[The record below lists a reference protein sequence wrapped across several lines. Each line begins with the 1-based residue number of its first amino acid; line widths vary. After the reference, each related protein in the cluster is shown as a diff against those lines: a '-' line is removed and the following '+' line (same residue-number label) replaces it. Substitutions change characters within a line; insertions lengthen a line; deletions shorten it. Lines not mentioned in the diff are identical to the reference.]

1 MLDTSGLLR
10 WSASGAMALALV
22 ANAHVLNAYAAD
34 PIKVGVVTPL
44 SGAYAPIGKQ
54 VRWGAELAV
63 KEINAAGGVKG
74 RPFELLFED
83 EEANPPVAV
92 RKSEKLLQ
100 QDKVD
105 LLTGTVNSGSTL
117 AVGQLAERNDRILIT
132 TVSYA
137 PTITGAQCSPNVFR
151 VNANAFMQSNALT
164 AWLAKN
170 VSGKRY
176 FFIGPDYEMGRSTI
190 GAFQDDIKRLGGT
203 DVGSTFPPLGAK
215 DFTQYIGQ
223 IRAARPDVIMTAT
236 AGNDTV
242 RLLTQL
248 KEYGILSDKLTLAGA
263 AGAVTQEN
271 IGAMG
276 GAGDGFLSAAGYS
289 TDIDTSANKRFVAAF
304 KKEFQSDPDLF
315 GADTYGLFYLL
326 KQAIEKAGGTDTAKL
341 RAAMEDASW
350 ETPQG
355 SKKIRK
361 GDHQAVVDM
370 VVVKVKGNDF
380 QTVGKVAGEEAVG
393 PDKCDRF

>member
-1 MLDTSGLLR
+1 MSRATSTAKL
-10 WSASGAMALALV
+10 GAAGGFILALT
-22 ANAHVLNAYAAD
+22 AIGQAAD

-44 SGAYAPIGKQ
+44 SGSYAPIGKQ

-63 KEINAAGGVKG
+63 KEINAAGGAGG

-117 AVGQLAERNDRILIT
+117 AVGQVAERNNRILVT

-137 PTITGAQCSPNVFR
+137 PSITGAQCNPNVFR
-151 VNANAFMQSNALT
+151 VNANAFMQSSALT
-164 AWLAKN
+164 SWLTKN

-176 FFIGPDYEMGRSTI
+176 FFIGPYYEMGGSTVS
-190 GAFQDDIKRLGGT
+190 AFQDDVKHLRGT
-203 DVGSTFPPLGAK
+203 DVASAHPPLGAK
-215 DFTQYIGQ
+215 DFTPHVAQ
-223 IRAARPDVIMTAT
+223 IRSARPDVIMTAT

-248 KEYGILSDKLTLAGA
+248 KEYGILSNKLTLAGA

-276 GAGDGFLSAAGYS
+276 GAGEGFLSAAGYS
-289 TDIDTSANKRFVAAF
+289 IDIDTPANKKFVAAF

-315 GADTYGLFYLL
+315 AADTYGLFYLF
-326 KQAIEKAGGTDTAKL
+326 KQAIEKAGGTDEQKL
-341 RAAMEDASW
+341 RGAMEDASW

-355 SKKIRK
+355 TKTMRK
-361 GDHQAVVDM
+361 GDHQAIVDM
-370 VVVKVKGNDF
+370 VVVKVTGNDF
-380 QTVGKVAGEEAVG
+380 HTVGKVPGEDAVG
-393 PDKCDRF
+393 PDKCEKF

>member
-1 MLDTSGLLR
+1 MTKITSLGAA
-10 WSASGAMALALV
+10 SAFILAGATAS
-22 ANAHVLNAYAAD
+22 AAD

-44 SGAYAPIGKQ
+44 SGTYAPIGKQ

-74 RPFELLFED
+74 RAFQLLFED

-92 RKSEKLLQ
+92 RKAEKLMQ
-100 QDKVD
+100 QDKID

-117 AVGQLAERNDRILIT
+117 AVGQVAERNDRILVT

-137 PTITGAQCSPNVFR
+137 PSITGAQCNPNVFR

-164 AWLAKN
+164 SWLIKN
-170 VSGKRY
+170 VTGKRY

-190 GAFQDDIKRLGGT
+190 SAFQNDIKRLGAT
-203 DVGSTFPPLGAK
+203 DVGATYPPLGAK
-215 DFTQYIGQ
+215 DFTPYVGQ
-223 IRAARPDVIMTAT
+223 IRAARPDVILTAT

-248 KEYGILSDKLTLAGA
+248 KEYGILSEKLTLAGA

-271 IGAMG
+271 LGALG
-276 GAGDGFLSAAGYS
+276 GAGEGFLSAAGYS
-289 TDIDTSANKRFVAAF
+289 IDIDTPANKKFVAAF
-304 KKEFQSDPDLF
+304 KNEFQSDPDLF
-315 GADTYGLFYLL
+315 AADTYGLFYLF
-326 KQAIEKAGGTDTAKL
+326 KQAIEKAGGTETAKV
-341 RAAMEDASW
+341 RAAMENASW

-355 SKKIRK
+355 VKKIRK
-361 GDHQAVVDM
+361 DDHQAIIDM
-370 VVVKVKGNDF
+370 VIVRVKGSEF
-380 QTVGKVAGEEAVG
+380 HTVGKVPGADAVG
-393 PDKCDRF
+393 PDDCQKF

>member
-1 MLDTSGLLR
+1 MERTLFLTRAASIAAALMLAGS
-10 WSASGAMALALV
+10 
-22 ANAHVLNAYAAD
+22 AYAAE
-34 PIKVGVVTPL
+34 PVKVGVVTPL
-44 SGAYAPIGKQ
+44 SGTYAPIGKQ

-63 KEINAAGGVKG
+63 KEINDSGGVNG

-92 RKSEKLLQ
+92 RKAEKLLQ

-117 AVGQLAERNDRILIT
+117 AVGQVAERNDRILVT

-137 PTITGAQCSPNVFR
+137 PSITGSQCSPNVFR
-151 VNANAFMQSNALT
+151 VNANAFMQSTALT
-164 AWLAKN
+164 SWLTKN
-170 VSGKRY
+170 VAGKRY
-176 FFIGPDYEMGRSTI
+176 YFIGPDYEMGRSTI

-203 DVGSTFPPLGAK
+203 DVGSAYPPLGAK
-215 DFTQYIGQ
+215 DYTPYVGQ

-248 KEYGILSDKLTLAGA
+248 KEYGLLSDKLTLAGA

-271 IGAMG
+271 IGAMS
-276 GAGDGFLSAAGYS
+276 GAGEGFLSAAGYS
-289 TDIDTSANKRFVAAF
+289 TDIDTPANKKFVATF
-304 KKEFQSDPDLF
+304 KQANQVDPDLF
-315 GADTYGLFYLL
+315 GADTYGLFSLF
-326 KQAIEKAGGTDTAKL
+326 KQAIEKAGSTDTAKL

-350 ETPQG
+350 QTPQG
-355 SKKIRK
+355 TKKIRK
-361 GDHQAVVDM
+361 GDHQAVVEM
-370 VVVKVKGNDF
+370 VVVQVKGNDF
-380 QTVGKVAGEEAVG
+380 RTVGKVPGEDAVG
-393 PDKCDRF
+393 PDKCEKF

>member
-1 MLDTSGLLR
+1 MKKTTLCDTTAIAALT
-10 WSASGAMALALV
+10 LALV
-22 ANAHVLNAYAAD
+22 SNVYAAD

-63 KEINAAGGVKG
+63 KQINAAGGGKG
-74 RPFELLFED
+74 RPWELLLED

-164 AWLAKN
+164 AWLTKN
-170 VSGKRY
+170 VPGKRY

-190 GAFQDDIKRLGGT
+190 GAFQDDIKRLGAT

-215 DFTQYIGQ
+215 NFTQYIGQ
-223 IRAARPDVIMTAT
+223 IPSPPPDFIMAAT
-236 AGNDTV
+236 A
-242 RLLTQL
+242 
-248 KEYGILSDKLTLAGA
+248 A
-263 AGAVTQEN
+263 
-271 IGAMG
+271 
-276 GAGDGFLSAAGYS
+276 SA
-289 TDIDTSANKRFVAAF
+289 TS
-304 KKEFQSDPDLF
+304 
-315 GADTYGLFYLL
+315 
-326 KQAIEKAGGTDTAKL
+326 
-341 RAAMEDASW
+341 
-350 ETPQG
+350 
-355 SKKIRK
+355 
-361 GDHQAVVDM
+361 
-370 VVVKVKGNDF
+370 
-380 QTVGKVAGEEAVG
+380 
-393 PDKCDRF
+393 

>member
-1 MLDTSGLLR
+1 MSMIRILGTGAFVLAFV
-10 WSASGAMALALV
+10 SASQ
-22 ANAHVLNAYAAD
+22 AAD

-44 SGAYAPIGKQ
+44 SGSYAPIGKQ
-54 VRWGAELAV
+54 LRWGAELAV
-63 KEINAAGGVKG
+63 KEINAGGGVKG

-83 EEANPPVAV
+83 EEASPPVAV
-92 RKSEKLLQ
+92 RKAEKLLQ

-117 AVGQLAERNDRILIT
+117 AVGQLAERNNRILVT

-137 PTITGAQCSPNVFR
+137 PSITGAQCNPNVFR
-151 VNANAFMQSNALT
+151 VNANAFMQSNAIT
-164 AWLAKN
+164 SWLNKN

-190 GAFQDDIKRLGGT
+190 GAFQNDIKRLGGT
-203 DVGSTFPPLGAK
+203 DVGAAFPPLGAK
-215 DFTQYIGQ
+215 DFTPYIGQ

-271 IGAMG
+271 LGAMG
-276 GAGDGFLSAAGYS
+276 GAGEGFLSAAGYS
-289 TDIDTSANKRFVAAF
+289 IDIDTPANKKFVDSF
-304 KKEFQSDPDLF
+304 RKEFKNDPDLF
-315 GADTYGLFYLL
+315 AADTYGLFYLF
-326 KQAIEKAGGTDTAKL
+326 KQAIENAGGTDTAKV
-341 RAAMEDASW
+341 RAAMEDATW

-355 SKKIRK
+355 TKKIRK
-361 GDHQAVVDM
+361 GDHQAIVDM
-370 VVVKVKGNDF
+370 VVVKVKGTDF
-380 QTVGKVAGEEAVG
+380 QTVGRVPGGEAVG
-393 PDKCDRF
+393 PDNCDKF

>member
-1 MLDTSGLLR
+1 MSKVTLL
-10 WSASGAMALALV
+10 GAAGAFALALIP
-22 ANAHVLNAYAAD
+22 ASHAAD

-44 SGAYAPIGKQ
+44 SGSYAPIGKQ

-63 KEINAAGGVKG
+63 KEINAAGGVGG
-74 RPFELLFED
+74 RPFELIFED

-117 AVGQLAERNDRILIT
+117 AVGQVAERNNRILVT

-137 PTITGAQCSPNVFR
+137 PSITGAQCNANVFR
-151 VNANAFMQSNALT
+151 VNANAFMQSTALT
-164 AWLAKN
+164 AWLVKN
-170 VSGKRY
+170 VAGKRY
-176 FFIGPDYEMGRSTI
+176 FFIGPDYEMGRSTVA
-190 GAFQDDIKRLGGT
+190 AFQDDIKRLGGT
-203 DVGSTFPPLGAK
+203 DVGSTYPPLEAK
-215 DFTQYIGQ
+215 DYTPYVGQ

-248 KEYGILSDKLTLAGA
+248 KEYGILTDKLTLAGA
-263 AGAVTQEN
+263 AGAVTQQN

-276 GAGDGFLSAAGYS
+276 GAAEGFLSAAGYS
-289 TDIDTSANKRFVAAF
+289 IDIDTSANKAFVAAF
-304 KKEFQSDPDLF
+304 KKDFQAEPDLF
-315 GADTYGLFYLL
+315 GADTYGVFFLF
-326 KQAIEKAGGTDTAKL
+326 KQAIERAGSTDPAKL

-350 ETPQG
+350 DTPQG
-355 SKKIRK
+355 KKVMRK
-361 GDHQAVVDM
+361 GDHQAIVDM
-370 VVVKVKGNDF
+370 VVVKVKGSDF
-380 QTVGKVAGEEAVG
+380 QTVGKVPGADAVG
-393 PDKCDRF
+393 PDKCEKF

>member
-1 MLDTSGLLR
+1 MPRTWTSTFLCGAALLGL
-10 WSASGAMALALV
+10 ASTQ
-22 ANAHVLNAYAAD
+22 NAYAAD
-34 PIKVGVVTPL
+34 PIKIGVVTPL
-44 SGAYAPIGKQ
+44 SGSYAPIGKQ

-63 KEINAAGGVKG
+63 KEINAAGGVNG
-74 RPFELLFED
+74 RPLELLFED

-92 RKSEKLLQ
+92 RKAEKLLQ

-117 AVGQLAERNDRILIT
+117 AVGQVAERNNRILVT

-137 PTITGAQCSPNVFR
+137 TSITGSQCNPNVFR

-164 AWLAKN
+164 SWLTKN

-190 GAFQDDIKRLGGT
+190 SAFQDDIKRLGGT
-203 DVGSTFPPLGAK
+203 DVGSAYPPLGAK
-215 DFTQYIGQ
+215 DFTPYVGQ
-223 IRAARPDVIMTAT
+223 VRSARPDVIMTAT

-248 KEYGILSDKLTLAGA
+248 KEYGILSSKLTLAGA

-276 GAGDGFLSAAGYS
+276 GAGEGFLSAAGYS
-289 TDIDTSANKRFVAAF
+289 IDIDTPANKKFVAAF

-315 GADTYGLFYLL
+315 AADTYGLFYLL
-326 KQAIEKAGGTDTAKL
+326 KQAMEKAGGTDEQKL
-341 RAAMEDASW
+341 RAAMEDATW
-350 ETPQG
+350 QTPQG
-355 SKKIRK
+355 AKTMRK
-361 GDHQAVVDM
+361 GDHQAIVDM
-370 VVVKVKGNDF
+370 VVVKVNGNDF
-380 QTVGKVAGEEAVG
+380 QTVGKVGGAEAVG
-393 PDKCDRF
+393 PDKCEKF

>member
-1 MLDTSGLLR
+1 MQKSLVV
-10 WSASGAMALALV
+10 AHGATAALAV
-22 ANAHVLNAYAAD
+22 ALASNVYAAD
-34 PIKVGVVTPL
+34 PVKVGVVTPL
-44 SGAYAPIGKQ
+44 SGSYAPIGKQ
-54 VRWGAELAV
+54 VRWAAELAV

-92 RKSEKLLQ
+92 RKAEKLLQ

-117 AVGQLAERNDRILIT
+117 AVGQVAERNDRILVT

-137 PTITGAQCSPNVFR
+137 PSITGSQCNANVFR

-164 AWLAKN
+164 NWLTKN
-170 VSGKRY
+170 VAGKRY

-190 GAFQDDIKRLGGT
+190 SAFQDDIKRLGGT
-203 DVGSTFPPLGAK
+203 DVGSSYPPLGAK
-215 DFTQYIGQ
+215 DFTPYVGQ

-248 KEYGILSDKLTLAGA
+248 KEYGILTDKLTLAGA

-276 GAGDGFLSAAGYS
+276 GAGEGFLSAAGYS
-289 TDIDTSANKRFVAAF
+289 TDIDTPANRKFVAAF
-304 KKEFQSDPDLF
+304 KKDFQSDPDLF
-315 GADTYGLFYLL
+315 AADTYGLFYLF
-326 KQAIEKAGGTDTAKL
+326 KQAIEQAGSTDTAKL

-355 SKKIRK
+355 TKKMRK
-361 GDHQAVVDM
+361 GDHQAIVDM

-380 QTVGKVAGEEAVG
+380 QTVGRVPGQEAVG
-393 PDKCDRF
+393 PDKCEKF

>member
-1 MLDTSGLLR
+1 MSKIATIAKLGVAGAFML
-10 WSASGAMALALV
+10 ALAP
-22 ANAHVLNAYAAD
+22 AQAAD
-34 PIKVGVVTPL
+34 PTKIGVVTPL
-44 SGAYAPIGKQ
+44 SGTYAPIGKQ

-63 KEINAAGGVKG
+63 KEINAAGGVNG
-74 RPFELLFED
+74 HPLELLFED

-92 RKSEKLLQ
+92 RKAEKLLQ

-117 AVGQLAERNDRILIT
+117 AVGQVAERNDRILVT

-137 PTITGAQCSPNVFR
+137 PSITGAQCSANVFR
-151 VNANAFMQSNALT
+151 VNANAYMQSNALT
-164 AWLAKN
+164 SWLIKN
-170 VSGKRY
+170 APGKRY

-190 GAFQDDIKRLGGT
+190 SAFQNDVKRLGGT
-203 DVGSTFPPLGAK
+203 DVGATFPPLAAK
-215 DFTQYIGQ
+215 DFTPYIGQ

-248 KEYGILSDKLTLAGA
+248 KEYGILNDKLTLAGA

-271 IGAMG
+271 LGAMG
-276 GAGDGFLSAAGYS
+276 GAGEGFLSAAGYS
-289 TDIDTSANKRFVAAF
+289 TDIDTPANKKFVPTF
-304 KKEFQSDPDLF
+304 KKEFQHDPDLF
-315 GADTYGLFYLL
+315 AADTYGLFYLF
-326 KQAIEKAGGTDTAKL
+326 KQAIEKAGSTDTAKV
-341 RAAMEDASW
+341 RAAMEDAAW

-355 SKKIRK
+355 TKKIRK

-370 VVVKVKGNDF
+370 VIVKVSGNDF
-380 QTVGKVAGEEAVG
+380 QTVGKVPGEEAVG
-393 PDKCDRF
+393 PDNCQKF

>member
-1 MLDTSGLLR
+1 MSKKCQLL
-10 WSASGAMALALV
+10 SFCAAAAVAAALTTQ
-22 ANAHVLNAYAAD
+22 ANAAD
-34 PIKVGVVTPL
+34 PVKVGVVTPL
-44 SGAYAPIGKQ
+44 SGTYAPIGKQ

-63 KEINAAGGVKG
+63 KEINAAGGVGG

-117 AVGQLAERNDRILIT
+117 AVGQLAERNNRILVT

-137 PTITGAQCSPNVFR
+137 TSITAAQCNPNVFR

-164 AWLAKN
+164 SWLTKN

-176 FFIGPDYEMGRSTI
+176 FFLGPDYEMGRSTI
-190 GAFQDDIKRLGGT
+190 SAFQDDIKRLGAQ
-203 DVGSTFPPLGAK
+203 DVGSTFAPLGAK
-215 DFTQYIGQ
+215 DFSQYMGQ

-248 KEYGILSDKLTLAGA
+248 KEYGILNDKLTMAGA

-271 IGAMG
+271 IAAMS
-276 GAGDGFLSAAGYS
+276 GAGEGFLSAAGYS
-289 TDIDTSANKRFVAAF
+289 IDINTPANKKFVAAF
-304 KKEFQSDPDLF
+304 KKEFNTDPDLF
-315 GADTYGLFYLL
+315 GADTYGLFYLF
-326 KQAIEKAGGTDTAKL
+326 KQAIEKAGSTDTAKL

-355 SKKIRK
+355 KKTMRK

-380 QTVGKVAGEEAVG
+380 QTVGTVPGDVAVG
-393 PDKCDRF
+393 PDKCEKF

>member
-1 MLDTSGLLR
+1 MSKATVT
-10 WSASGAMALALV
+10 ASLGAAGAFMMALV
-22 ANAHVLNAYAAD
+22 SGSYAAD

-44 SGAYAPIGKQ
+44 SGSYAPIGKQ
-54 VRWGAELAV
+54 VRWGAELAA

-117 AVGQLAERNDRILIT
+117 AVGQLAERNNRILVT

-137 PTITGAQCSPNVFR
+137 PSITGAQCNPNVFR

-164 AWLAKN
+164 AWLVKN

-190 GAFQDDIKRLGGT
+190 SAFQDDIKRLGGT
-203 DVGSTFPPLGAK
+203 DVGATYPPLAAK
-215 DFTQYIGQ
+215 DYTPYVGQ

-276 GAGDGFLSAAGYS
+276 GAGEGFLSAAGYS
-289 TDIDTSANKRFVAAF
+289 TDIDTAANKKFVAAF
-304 KKEFQSDPDLF
+304 KKEFQNDPDLF
-315 GADTYGLFYLL
+315 GADTYGLFFLF
-326 KQAIEKAGGTDTAKL
+326 KQAIEKAGSTDPDKL
-341 RAAMEDASW
+341 RNAMEDASW

-355 SKKIRK
+355 TKTIRK

-380 QTVGKVAGEEAVG
+380 HTVGKVPGAEAVG
-393 PDKCDRF
+393 PDKCDKF

>member
-1 MLDTSGLLR
+1 MSKIATIAKLGVAGAFML
-10 WSASGAMALALV
+10 APAPAQ
-22 ANAHVLNAYAAD
+22 AAD

-44 SGAYAPIGKQ
+44 SGTYAPIGKQ

-63 KEINAAGGVKG
+63 KEINAAGGVNG

-92 RKSEKLLQ
+92 RKAEKLLQ

-117 AVGQLAERNDRILIT
+117 AVGQVAERNDRILVT

-137 PTITGAQCSPNVFR
+137 PSITGAQCSANVFR
-151 VNANAFMQSNALT
+151 VNANAYMQSNALT
-164 AWLAKN
+164 SWLIKN
-170 VSGKRY
+170 APGKRY

-190 GAFQDDIKRLGGT
+190 SAFQNDVKRLGGT
-203 DVGSTFPPLGAK
+203 DVGATFPPLAAK
-215 DFTQYIGQ
+215 DFTPYIGQ

-248 KEYGILSDKLTLAGA
+248 KEYGILNDKLTLAGA

-271 IGAMG
+271 LGAMG
-276 GAGDGFLSAAGYS
+276 GAGEGFLSAAGYS
-289 TDIDTSANKRFVAAF
+289 TDIDTPANKKFVPTF
-304 KKEFQSDPDLF
+304 KKEFQHDPDLF
-315 GADTYGLFYLL
+315 AADTYGLFYLF
-326 KQAIEKAGGTDTAKL
+326 KQAIEKAGSTDTAKV
-341 RAAMEDASW
+341 RAAMEDAAW

-355 SKKIRK
+355 TKKIRK

-370 VVVKVKGNDF
+370 VIVKVSGNDF
-380 QTVGKVAGEEAVG
+380 QTVGKVPGEEAVG
-393 PDKCDRF
+393 PDNCQKF

>member
-1 MLDTSGLLR
+1 MKKSTIRGSTMI
-10 WSASGAMALALV
+10 AALAL
-22 ANAHVLNAYAAD
+22 ALASTAYAAD

-44 SGAYAPIGKQ
+44 SGSYAPIGKQ

-63 KEINAAGGVKG
+63 KEINAAGGVGG

-117 AVGQLAERNDRILIT
+117 AVGQVAERNDRILVT

-137 PTITGAQCSPNVFR
+137 TSITGAQCNPNVFR

-164 AWLAKN
+164 AWLVKN
-170 VSGKRY
+170 VQGKRY

-190 GAFQDDIKRLGGT
+190 SAFQNDIKNRGGT
-203 DVGSTFPPLGAK
+203 DTGSSFPPLGAK
-215 DFTQYIGQ
+215 DFTSYIGQ

-248 KEYGILSDKLTLAGA
+248 KEYGILNSKLTLAGA
-263 AGAVTQEN
+263 AGAVTQQNLE
-271 IGAMG
+271 AMG
-276 GAGDGFLSAAGYS
+276 GAAEGFLSAAGYS
-289 TDIDTSANKRFVAAF
+289 IDIDTPANKKFVADF
-304 KKEFQSDPDLF
+304 KKEFQNEPDLF
-315 GADTYGLFYLL
+315 GADTYGLFYLF
-326 KQAIEKAGGTDTAKL
+326 KQAIEKAGGTDTKKL
-341 RAAMEDASW
+341 RAAMEDATW
-350 ETPQG
+350 DTPQG
-355 SKKIRK
+355 KKTMRK

-370 VVVKVKGNDF
+370 VVVQVKGKDVK
-380 QTVGKVAGEEAVG
+380 TVGTVAGAEAVG
-393 PDKCDRF
+393 PDNCDKF

>member
-1 MLDTSGLLR
+1 MSKIATIAKLGVAGAFML
-10 WSASGAMALALV
+10 APAPAQ
-22 ANAHVLNAYAAD
+22 AAD

-44 SGAYAPIGKQ
+44 SGTYAPIGKQ

-63 KEINAAGGVKG
+63 KEINAAGGVNG

-92 RKSEKLLQ
+92 RKAEKLLQ

-117 AVGQLAERNDRILIT
+117 AVGQVAERNDRILVT

-137 PTITGAQCSPNVFR
+137 PSITGAQCSANVFR
-151 VNANAFMQSNALT
+151 VNANAYMQSKALT
-164 AWLAKN
+164 SWLIKN
-170 VSGKRY
+170 APGKRY

-190 GAFQDDIKRLGGT
+190 SAFQNDVKRLGGT
-203 DVGSTFPPLGAK
+203 DVGATFPPLGAK
-215 DFTQYIGQ
+215 DFTPYIGQ

-248 KEYGILSDKLTLAGA
+248 KEYGILNDKLTLAGA

-271 IGAMG
+271 LGAMG
-276 GAGDGFLSAAGYS
+276 GAGEGFLSAAAYS
-289 TDIDTSANKRFVAAF
+289 TDIDTPANKKFVPTF
-304 KKEFQSDPDLF
+304 KKEFQHDPDLF
-315 GADTYGLFYLL
+315 AADTYGLFYLF
-326 KQAIEKAGGTDTAKL
+326 KQAIEKAGSTDTAKV
-341 RAAMEDASW
+341 RTAMEDAAW

-355 SKKIRK
+355 TKKIRK

-370 VVVKVKGNDF
+370 VIVKVRGTDF
-380 QTVGKVAGEEAVG
+380 QTVGKVPGEEAVG
-393 PDKCDRF
+393 PDNCQKF